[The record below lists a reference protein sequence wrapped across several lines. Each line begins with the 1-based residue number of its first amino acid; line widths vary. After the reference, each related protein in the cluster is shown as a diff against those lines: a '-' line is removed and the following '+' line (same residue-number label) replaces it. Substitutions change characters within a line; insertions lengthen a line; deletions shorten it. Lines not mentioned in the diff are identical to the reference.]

1 MKTFKEFS
9 EDFTHYPAMI
19 DPKKDKS
26 KDAWVRGDPTEPI
39 DVSDN
44 SGDMKSVLDKANMD
58 VEKER
63 GVKLKPLVVSHRK
76 EKNENV

>member
-1 MKTFKEFS
+1 
-9 EDFTHYPAMI
+9 MI

-26 KDAWVRGDPTEPI
+26 KNACVRGDPTEPI
-39 DVSDN
+39 DVSNN
-44 SGDMKSVLDKANMD
+44 SEDMKSVLDKANRD

-63 GVKLKPLVVSHRK
+63 GVKLKPFVVSHRK

>member
-19 DPKKDKS
+19 DPKKDKT
-26 KDAWVRGDPTEPI
+26 KGDWITGDPAKPI
-39 DVSDN
+39 VVSD
-44 SGDMKSVLDKANMD
+44 GDIKSVLDKANRD

-63 GVKLKPLVVSHRK
+63 GAKLKPFVVSHRK